1 MGIFEKIQLWIA
13 KVLNRLGIISSI
25 TLVKEI
31 EGRKVKIYLDK
42 NNTITILKKDWELLI
57 STEEGKEL
65 REYIKDNED
74 IRLNL
79 KEGDDIDG

>member
-13 KVLNRLGIISSI
+13 KVLNRLGLISSI

-31 EGRKVKIYLDK
+31 DGRKVKIYLDK

>member
-79 KEGDDIDG
+79 KDGDDING

>member
-1 MGIFEKIQLWIA
+1 MNIFTKIQLWVA
-13 KVLNRLGIISSI
+13 KVLNKLGIIRSI

-31 EGRKVKIYLDK
+31 DGRQVKIYLDK

-65 REYIKDNED
+65 REYIMDNYN
-74 IRLNL
+74 IKLNL
-79 KEGDDIDG
+79 KEGNDI